1 MSLTNVYCI
10 DMHLYSAFSSLLTA
24 QNALQHFSQW
34 PIHTI
39 IVEAAM
45 QTVHQVQFGV

>member
-1 MSLTNVYCI
+1 MSLTNAPVI
-10 DMHLYSAFSSLLTA
+10 DMHFYSAFSSLLTA

-39 IVEAAM
+39 IEEAAM
-45 QTVHQVQFGV
+45 QTVHQEQFGV